1 MRNLLLVGLGGFL
14 GSAARYAVT
23 GWATQLTQASRFPV
37 GTAVVNI
44 SGCFLI
50 GLLAGI
56 AEHAHLMSATTR
68 LFLLT
73 GVLGGFT
80 TYSAFAYETYFLAR
94 RDLAAAAAGNVALQV
109 VLGLGAVWVGAWVAV
124 GVLRIVAQG
133 GQT

>member
-1 MRNLLLVGLGGFL
+1 MRNLLLVGVGGFL
-14 GSAARYAVT
+14 GSVARHAVT

-56 AEHAHLMSATTR
+56 AEHAHLMSPTTR

-73 GVLGGFT
+73 GVLGGYT
-80 TYSAFAYETYFLAR
+80 TYSAFAYETYFLGR
-94 RDLAAAAAGNVALQV
+94 MNLTAAAAGNVALQV
-109 VLGLGAVWVGAWVAV
+109 ILGLGAVWVGARVA
-124 GVLRIVAQG
+124 GGIVRVVMQG
-133 GQT
+133 S